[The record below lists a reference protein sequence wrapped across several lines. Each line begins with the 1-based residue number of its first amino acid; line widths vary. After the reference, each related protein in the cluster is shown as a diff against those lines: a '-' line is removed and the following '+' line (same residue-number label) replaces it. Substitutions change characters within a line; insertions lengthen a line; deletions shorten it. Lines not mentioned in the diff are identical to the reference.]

1 MPRNLLSDVH
11 VRNPKPRSTAYRL
24 RDGDGLFLYVPPSGV
39 CSWQY
44 RYKLGG
50 KHQTLT
56 LGKASELSL
65 AQARAKAGS
74 ARLSAA
80 DGVHLTTEKR
90 VKRATIAA
98 AQAATFQSMAAAWV
112 DKRRSSPWSEKHKAQ
127 VIASIKNHLWPLAA
141 IPVTEI
147 NARMAAPV
155 LAKIER
161 SAPLMF
167 EKVRV
172 RLHRIM
178 DHAVI
183 VGVLER
189 NPLPSPEPERKKDRR
204 HYPAVTDLPGL
215 GAILSAARAADPA
228 KGIQRAH
235 LLLTFTAQRVAE
247 VAGAEWVE
255 FDLKKGIW
263 SIPRSRM
270 KRKDEERGPH
280 IVPVPPHLLEQM
292 REWRAVDGKAATM
305 VCVAPRD
312 PRRSITPEGVEKF
325 YRDALGLV
333 GKHSPHSWRSA
344 FSTVCREAG
353 KDGDQIE
360 GQLDH
365 AVGNKVSAAYDRA
378 KRVALRAKLM
388 AWYEKELLA
397 ARDRAK

>member
-11 VRNPKPRSTAYRL
+11 VRSPVPRKAAYRL

-56 LGKASELSL
+56 LGKATELSL
-65 AQARAKAGS
+65 AQARDRAGS

-80 DGVHLTTEKR
+80 DGVHLTTQKR
-90 VKRATIAA
+90 VRRASVAA
-98 AQAATFQSMAAAWV
+98 AQAATFQSTADEWV
-112 DKRRSSPWSEKHKAQ
+112 AKLRSPPWSERHKAQ
-127 VIASIKNHLWPLAA
+127 VVASIRNHLWPLAA

-147 NARMAAPV
+147 NARMTAPV
-155 LAKIER
+155 LAKLER

-167 EKVRV
+167 AKVRV

-178 DHAVI
+178 DHAVLS
-183 VGVLER
+183 GVLER

-204 HYPAVTDLPGL
+204 HYPAVTELRGL

-235 LLLTFTAQRVAE
+235 LLLAFTAQRVSE
-247 VAGAEWVE
+247 VTGAEWAE
-255 FDLKKGIW
+255 FNLKKGIW

-270 KRKDEERGPH
+270 KRKDEDRGPH
-280 IVPVPPHLLEQM
+280 LVPIPPQLLGQM
-292 REWRAVDGKAATM
+292 RDWRTVDGKTATM

-312 PRRSITPEGVEKF
+312 PLRAVTPEGVEKF

-333 GKHSPHSWRSA
+333 GRHSPHSWRSA

-360 GQLDH
+360 AQLDH
-365 AVGNKVSAAYDRA
+365 VVGNKVASAYDRA
-378 KRVALRAKLM
+378 KRVALRVKLM
-388 AWYEKELLA
+388 EWYEKKLLA
-397 ARDRAK
+397 ARDRVR